1 MRISESNYY
10 LTPIEAGNNQTII
23 TNPCFNNATQGG
35 GGICSIQGGR
45 TIKSEP
51 S

>member
-10 LTPIEAGNNQTII
+10 LTYSEAGNDHNHNYKSLIQQCYT
-23 TNPCFNNATQGG
+23 GR

-45 TIKSEP
+45 TNKSEP